1 MVIVQKDVSNVAR
14 KVTFL
19 ESAQVKAVVI
29 VHQEV
34 TLVSNVAKKAIFPE
48 TAQALRLLLEVEEAE
63 GAAIGQALEM
73 SQQIMMA
80 SVTPHQEDGQL
91 KKVLTSGKIQ
101 LMRSQLPLI
110 GKSQK
115 LLRSHQNGEMILS

>member
-34 TLVSNVAKKAIFPE
+34 MLVSNVAKKGIFPE
-48 TAQALRLLLEVEEAE
+48 TARALRLLLEEEEAE
-63 GAAIGQALEM
+63 ELGNLMVGQALEM
-73 SQQIMMA
+73 SQQGEIA
-80 SVTPHQEDGQL
+80 RSSQHQEDGQL
-91 KKVLTSGKIQ
+91 KKVLMSGTIQ
-101 LMRSQLPLI
+101 LLRSLLPLI
-110 GKSQK
+110 GKNQ
-115 LLRSHQNGEMILS
+115 

>member
-34 TLVSNVAKKAIFPE
+34 MLVSNVAQKAIFPE
-48 TAQALRLLLEVEEAE
+48 TAQVVCLLLEVEEAE
-63 GAAIGQALEM
+63 GAAIGQAIEM
-73 SQQIMMA
+73 NQQLLMA
-80 SVTPHQEDGQL
+80 RVSPHQEDGQL
-91 KKVLTSGKIQ
+91 KKVLMSGTIQ
-101 LMRSQLPLI
+101 LIWSQLPLI
-110 GKSQK
+110 GKNQK
-115 LLRSHQNGEMILS
+115 LLRSHKNGEMI